1 MKKSI
6 LTFFLLLIILGSVQT
21 QPSGLPFQVVLE
33 EVFISNA
40 PGLQSYA
47 VGVHNER
54 WIAMCGR
61 ISGLHG
67 HNPFNSFPPDSAN
80 KHIWMMD
87 PSSGQV
93 WSQPVSVLAPSIA
106 KQLEATNTNFV
117 QHDSLLYVIGGYG
130 YDAASN
136 QYDTWPYLLVVKLPL
151 LHDALVQGTSPAA
164 AFTQMQDNR
173 MAVTGG
179 YLGLMDSTFYL
190 VGGHKFTGRYNPHG
204 NPSYTQTYT
213 DAIRMFTLKEIAGT
227 YQIQDY
233 REISDAQELHRRDY
247 NMVPQVFPDGKV
259 GFTAFSGVF
268 RPNVDLPWF
277 NTVDIHDT
285 TYYPIP
291 EQHFKQEFNQYHTA
305 HLPVYAQIDN
315 AMHTLFFGGIG
326 MYTWDSLNQIAV
338 VDSAVPFVNT
348 ISVVSRFADS
358 SMTERVLSQRMP
370 ALLGASAEFI
380 PLGNLPLM
388 AGEILDFDL
397 LPPGKTSIGH
407 IYGGIQSSQP
417 NIFMQTTGSSHATNR
432 IFKVSLIKTSTALNE
447 AGMPHLLQAYPN
459 PASGLFAVHL
469 PWNSLHPEAVLH
481 TLTGQNIP
489 VRKSLQENSL
499 RIQTVGLA
507 PGMYILHIREGG
519 QEGQAKILIR

>member
-1 MKKSI
+1 MKKIYALVSA
-6 LTFFLLLIILGSVQT
+6 LMLLMSVQA
-21 QPSGLPFQVVLE
+21 QPSGLPFQLELE
-33 EVFISNA
+33 EVFLSNA
-40 PGLQSYA
+40 PGIQSYA
-47 VGVHNER
+47 VGVHNDR

-80 KHIWMMD
+80 KHIWMID
-87 PSSGQV
+87 PVSGQV
-93 WSQPVSVLAPSIA
+93 WSHSVNLLAPSIA
-106 KQLEATNTNFV
+106 RQLEATNAAFV
-117 QHDSLLYVIGGYG
+117 QRDSFLVLIGGYG
-130 YDAASN
+130 FDAATN
-136 QYDTWPYLLVVKLPL
+136 QYDTWPNLTVVNLSL
-151 LHDALVQGTSPAA
+151 LHDALLQGTSPAG
-164 AFTQMQDNR
+164 AFSQIQDAR

-179 YLGLMDSTFYL
+179 YLGLLDSTFYL

-213 DAIRMFTLKEIAGT
+213 NAIRTFTLKEVAGA
-227 YQIQDY
+227 YQVQHY
-233 REISDAQELHRRDY
+233 REVTDAQELHRRDY
-247 NMVPQVFPDGKV
+247 NMVPQVFPDGHL

-268 RPNVDLPWF
+268 RHNVDLPWF
-277 NTVDIHDT
+277 NTVDIRDT
-285 TYYPIP
+285 TYFPIP

-305 HLPVYAQIDN
+305 HLPVFAQTDN

-326 MYTWDSLNQIAV
+326 MYTWDSLNQTAV

-380 PLGNLPLM
+380 PLGNIPLM

-407 IYGGIQSSQP
+407 IYGGIRSSQA

-432 IFKVSLIKTSTALNE
+432 VFKVSLIKTSTALNE
-447 AGMPHLLQAYPN
+447 AGAPHRLQAYPN
-459 PASGLFAVHL
+459 PASALFVVHL
-469 PWNSLHPEAVLH
+469 PWNSSHPEAALR
-481 TLTGQNIP
+481 TLTGQS
-489 VRKSLQENSL
+489 VAVKQSLHENAL
-499 RIQTVGLA
+499 RIHTAGIA
-507 PGMYILHIREGG
+507 PGLYLLHIREGG
-519 QEGQAKILIR
+519 QEGQAKILIK